1 MTGNIF
7 RQMELEKYAFPVEG
21 VDDQDIVDALKL
33 KQPLNSITLKAPQLL
48 AYHYGL
54 GHRRFVLSFDKG
66 MGKTIAYLAV
76 LYRANPEL
84 ANRIIIVCSEN
95 AKLAQRRE
103 IERHL
108 KDWHFKWTFVRGQRD
123 QRRKQWNNPEAQ
135 VFICTYDT
143 LQADMGERVKSQGR
157 ICPAWVTS
165 ADMAF
170 DEWHKKLRTYKSGLF
185 KMLKSQFTTG
195 RMIFSSGSAGGKGVH
210 SMWAVLHLCDPVK
223 FKAYWPYVN
232 RWSIIEETYFGKKLS
247 GCTNISLWRK
257 FVASAIFHRR
267 KDLKDYPPKTRQ
279 ALEVEM
285 APWQKK
291 IHDTLRD
298 ELYAELGDEFFVASN
313 KLAALIKLQQFMMC
327 PKVLDPSLGY
337 GSGLEGIE
345 ADADESELQKIV
357 ISVPF
362 KAPIPF
368 IEQFFREKGWHVE
381 RLMGGDGCD
390 VDEIADRIHKWTH
403 MRTRSV
409 MIQTIQFAES
419 YELPAARVMYFLG
432 YLHDP
437 EQNSQAED
445 RIHRDIRVTPH
456 PVDIYYVKNLGA
468 YDEKILEA
476 MSETADNL
484 HFLMNVPLKD
494 FIDGEA

>member
-1 MTGNIF
+1 MELKT
-7 RQMELEKYAFPVEG
+7 ELEKYSFPNEI
-21 VDDQDIVDALKL
+21 DDQEIARILRL
-33 KQPLNSITLKAPQLL
+33 EQPLDSIVLKAPQLL

-54 GHRRFVLSFDKG
+54 SHRRFVLSFDKG

-76 LYRANPEL
+76 LYKAFPEL
-84 ANRIIIVCSEN
+84 RNKVIIVCSEN

-108 KDWHFKWTFVRGQRD
+108 HQWFGKWTFVRGQRD
-123 QRRKQWNNPEAQ
+123 QRKKLWNGDFE

-157 ICPAWVTS
+157 ICPDWVTS

-170 DEWHKKLRTYKSGLF
+170 DEWHKKLRTYKSGMF
-185 KMLKSQFTTG
+185 KMLKNQFTRG

-210 SMWAVLHLCDPVK
+210 SMWPVLHLCDPIK

-232 RWSIIEETYFGKKLS
+232 KWCHVEETYFGKKFT
-247 GCTNISLWRK
+247 GCVNIAAWRK
-257 FVASAIFHRR
+257 FVSTAVFHRR

-285 APWQKK
+285 EPWQKK
-291 IHDTLRD
+291 IHDSLLK
-298 ELYAELGDEFFVASN
+298 ELFAELSDGDLFVASN
-313 KLAALIKLQQFMMC
+313 KMVALIRLQQFMMC
-327 PKVLDPSLGY
+327 PKVLDPALGY
-337 GSGLEGIE
+337 GAGLAGIWDDFE
-345 ADADESELQKIV
+345 ESELTHCV
-357 ISVPF
+357 VSVPF
-362 KAPIPF
+362 KAAIPY
-368 IEQFFREKGWHVE
+368 IEEFFRLKGLHTE
-381 RLMGGDGCD
+381 RLMGGDGCN
-390 VDEIADRIHKWTH
+390 VDEMARRIARWTKLGG
-403 MRTRSV
+403 V

-419 YELPAARVMYFLG
+419 YELPASRIMYFLG

-456 PVDIYYVKNLGA
+456 PVDIYYVKHLKA

-476 MSETADNL
+476 MSENADNL
-484 HFLMNVPLKD
+484 HFLMNMPIKEW
-494 FIDGEA
+494 IDGVA